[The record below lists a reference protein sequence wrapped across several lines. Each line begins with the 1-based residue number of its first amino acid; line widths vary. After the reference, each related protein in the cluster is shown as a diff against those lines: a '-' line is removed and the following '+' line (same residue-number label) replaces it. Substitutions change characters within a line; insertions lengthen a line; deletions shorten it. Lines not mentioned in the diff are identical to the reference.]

1 MYFKILRLII
11 ILLLSYQTSVFSKS
25 NSFDDF
31 DREDLSNYFSGIV
44 AFENKNISEA
54 FNFFKS
60 SKGLINDHDLFLQRY
75 ANSMI
80 LDNNVAQ
87 AINII
92 KKNENQDNSKF
103 FEAYILLALDSLKK
117 NNFDQVDRYLDKSLP
132 FANNDGFKLV
142 IFETLKQFVYVFKEG
157 KIQSQKKNYGN
168 LTYISEIF
176 QRCYLND
183 EKTGSLFFNLIN
195 NSEGDYSRYIHFY
208 LNYLISIGNFKEAE
222 NIASDLNIINTPIL
236 LSQTKLWIENKNFD
250 EFEKIFS
257 CKNSNDLVGEFLFL
271 ISNLYSSQN
280 DFQNSNIYL
289 NLSNYLNPKFK
300 FNLSLVAEN
309 YYSNNDFDNAK
320 NILKNFE
327 EKYQFYYWFRIKKEA
342 QILIKQGKEKQA
354 LNHINEKFTKIKNP
368 NIKFVFEMGD
378 FNKNLKEYESA
389 IKYYTTVM
397 ESLDSNSDVM
407 SDLLY
412 RRGGSYERL
421 GDYVSSD
428 QDLLEALKI
437 NPDDAY
443 TLNYLA
449 YSWLERNFKI
459 SEAIEMLERAY
470 ASKRNDPY
478 IIDSIGWAYYLTDDY
493 SKAEPLLREAVELMP
508 DDPTVNDHYG
518 DVLWKLDRKIQA
530 RYFWNSVLNF
540 EDTDADM
547 KKKISIKLS
556 QGMSNS

>member
-1 MYFKILRLII
+1 MHFKILRLII

-92 KKNENQDNSKF
+92 KKNENQDNSNF

-309 YYSNNDFDNAK
+309 YYLNNDFDNAK

-397 ESLDSNSDVM
+397 ESLDPNSDVM

-493 SKAEPLLREAVELMP
+493 SKAETLLREAVELMP

>member
-60 SKGLINDHDLFLQRY
+60 SKGLVNDHDLFLRRY

-195 NSEGDYSRYIHFY
+195 NSDGDYSRYIHFY

-309 YYSNNDFDNAK
+309 YYLNNDFDNAK

-397 ESLDSNSDVM
+397 ESLDPNSDVM

>member
-60 SKGLINDHDLFLQRY
+60 TKGLINDHDLFLQRY

-309 YYSNNDFDNAK
+309 YYLNNDFDNAK

-389 IKYYTTVM
+389 IKYYNTVM
-397 ESLDSNSDVM
+397 ESLDPNSDVM

>member
-1 MYFKILRLII
+1 M
-11 ILLLSYQTSVFSKS
+11 
-25 NSFDDF
+25 
-31 DREDLSNYFSGIV
+31 
-44 AFENKNISEA
+44 
-54 FNFFKS
+54 
-60 SKGLINDHDLFLQRY
+60 
-75 ANSMI
+75 
-80 LDNNVAQ
+80 
-87 AINII
+87 
-92 KKNENQDNSKF
+92 
-103 FEAYILLALDSLKK
+103 
-117 NNFDQVDRYLDKSLP
+117 
-132 FANNDGFKLV
+132 
-142 IFETLKQFVYVFKEG
+142 
-157 KIQSQKKNYGN
+157 
-168 LTYISEIF
+168 
-176 QRCYLND
+176 
-183 EKTGSLFFNLIN
+183 
-195 NSEGDYSRYIHFY
+195 
-208 LNYLISIGNFKEAE
+208 
-222 NIASDLNIINTPIL
+222 
-236 LSQTKLWIENKNFD
+236 WIENKNFD

-300 FNLSLVAEN
+300 LNLSLVAEN
-309 YYSNNDFDNAK
+309 YYLNNDFDNAK

>member
-60 SKGLINDHDLFLQRY
+60 SKGLVNDHDLFLRRY

-195 NSEGDYSRYIHFY
+195 NSDGDYSRYIHFY

-300 FNLSLVAEN
+300 FTLSLVAEN
-309 YYSNNDFDNAK
+309 YYLNNDFDNAK

-354 LNHINEKFTKIKNP
+354 LNHINEKFKKIKNP

>member
-60 SKGLINDHDLFLQRY
+60 TKGLINDHDLFLQRY

-195 NSEGDYSRYIHFY
+195 NSDGDYSRYIHFY

-300 FNLSLVAEN
+300 LNLSLVAEN
-309 YYSNNDFDNAK
+309 YYLNNDFDNAK

>member
-60 SKGLINDHDLFLQRY
+60 SKGLINDHDLFLRRY

-195 NSEGDYSRYIHFY
+195 NSDGDYSRYIHFY

-309 YYSNNDFDNAK
+309 YYLNNDFDNAK

>member
-195 NSEGDYSRYIHFY
+195 NSDGDYSRYIHFY

-309 YYSNNDFDNAK
+309 YYLNNDFDNAK

-354 LNHINEKFTKIKNP
+354 LNHINEKFIKIKNP

-397 ESLDSNSDVM
+397 ESLDPNSDVM

>member
-1 MYFKILRLII
+1 MHFKILRLII

-257 CKNSNDLVGEFLFL
+257 CKNSNDLIGEFLFL

-309 YYSNNDFDNAK
+309 YYLNNDFDNAK

-397 ESLDSNSDVM
+397 ESLDPNSDVM

-493 SKAEPLLREAVELMP
+493 SKAETLLREAVELMP

>member
-195 NSEGDYSRYIHFY
+195 NSDGDYSRYIHFY

-309 YYSNNDFDNAK
+309 YYLNNDFDNARD
-320 NILKNFE
+320 ILKNFD

-397 ESLDSNSDVM
+397 ESLDPNSDVM

-493 SKAEPLLREAVELMP
+493 SKAETLLREAVELMP

>member
-60 SKGLINDHDLFLQRY
+60 SKGLINDHDLFLRRY

-195 NSEGDYSRYIHFY
+195 NSDGDYSRYIHFY

-309 YYSNNDFDNAK
+309 YYLNNDFDNAK

-397 ESLDSNSDVM
+397 ESLDPNSDVM

>member
-142 IFETLKQFVYVFKEG
+142 IFETLKQYVYVFKEG

-195 NSEGDYSRYIHFY
+195 NSDGDYSRYIHFY

-309 YYSNNDFDNAK
+309 YYLNNDFDNAK

>member
-60 SKGLINDHDLFLQRY
+60 SKSLINDHDLFLQRY

-309 YYSNNDFDNAK
+309 YYLNNDFDNAK

-397 ESLDSNSDVM
+397 ESLDPNSDVM

-459 SEAIEMLERAY
+459 PEAIEMLERAY

>member
-195 NSEGDYSRYIHFY
+195 NSDGDYSRYIHFY

-222 NIASDLNIINTPIL
+222 NIASDLNIVNTPIL

-309 YYSNNDFDNAK
+309 YYLNNDFDNAK

>member
-195 NSEGDYSRYIHFY
+195 NSDGDYSRYIHFY

-309 YYSNNDFDNAK
+309 YYLNNDFDNAK

-397 ESLDSNSDVM
+397 ESLDPDSAVM

>member
-60 SKGLINDHDLFLQRY
+60 SKGLINYHDLFLQRY

-117 NNFDQVDRYLDKSLP
+117 NNFDQVNRYLDKSLP

-142 IFETLKQFVYVFKEG
+142 IFETLKQFVYVFKDG

-195 NSEGDYSRYIHFY
+195 NSDGDYSRYIHFY

-300 FNLSLVAEN
+300 LNLSLVAEN
-309 YYSNNDFDNAK
+309 YYLNNDFDNAK

-547 KKKISIKLS
+547 KKKLVLNLVKV
-556 QGMSNS
+556 

>member
-195 NSEGDYSRYIHFY
+195 NSDGDYSRYIHFY

-309 YYSNNDFDNAK
+309 YYLNNDFDNAK

-354 LNHINEKFTKIKNP
+354 LNHINEKFKKIKNP

-397 ESLDSNSDVM
+397 ESLDPNSDVM

-459 SEAIEMLERAY
+459 PEAIEMLERAY

>member
-271 ISNLYSSQN
+271 ISNLFSSQN

-309 YYSNNDFDNAK
+309 YYLNNDFDNAK

>member
-195 NSEGDYSRYIHFY
+195 NSDGDYSRYIHFY

-309 YYSNNDFDNAK
+309 YYLNNDFDNAK

-397 ESLDSNSDVM
+397 ESIDPNSDVM

-459 SEAIEMLERAY
+459 PEAIEMLERAY

>member
-195 NSEGDYSRYIHFY
+195 NSDGDYSRYIHFY

-309 YYSNNDFDNAK
+309 YYLNNDFDNAK

-397 ESLDSNSDVM
+397 ESLDPNSDVM

-493 SKAEPLLREAVELMP
+493 SKAETLLREAVELMP

>member
-309 YYSNNDFDNAK
+309 YYLNNDFDNAK

>member
-31 DREDLSNYFSGIV
+31 DREDLSNYFSCIV

-117 NNFDQVDRYLDKSLP
+117 NNFDQVNRYLDKSLP

-195 NSEGDYSRYIHFY
+195 NSDGDYSRYIHFY

-300 FNLSLVAEN
+300 LNLSLVAEN
-309 YYSNNDFDNAK
+309 YYLNNDFDNAK

>member
-309 YYSNNDFDNAK
+309 YYLNNDFDNAK

-397 ESLDSNSDVM
+397 ESLDPNSDVM

>member
-1 MYFKILRLII
+1 
-11 ILLLSYQTSVFSKS
+11 
-25 NSFDDF
+25 
-31 DREDLSNYFSGIV
+31 
-44 AFENKNISEA
+44 
-54 FNFFKS
+54 
-60 SKGLINDHDLFLQRY
+60 
-75 ANSMI
+75 MI

-117 NNFDQVDRYLDKSLP
+117 NNFDQVNRYLDKSLP

-195 NSEGDYSRYIHFY
+195 NSDGDYSRYIHFY

-300 FNLSLVAEN
+300 LNLSLVAEN
-309 YYSNNDFDNAK
+309 YYLNNDFDNAK

-508 DDPTVNDHYG
+508 DDPTVNDNYG

>member
-60 SKGLINDHDLFLQRY
+60 SKSLINDHDQFLQRY

-309 YYSNNDFDNAK
+309 YYLNNDFDNAK

-397 ESLDSNSDVM
+397 ESLDPNSDVM

-493 SKAEPLLREAVELMP
+493 SKAETLLREAVELMP

>member
-54 FNFFKS
+54 FNFFKF

-195 NSEGDYSRYIHFY
+195 NSDGDYSRYIHFY

-309 YYSNNDFDNAK
+309 YYLNNDFDNAK

>member
-132 FANNDGFKLV
+132 LANNDGFKLV

-257 CKNSNDLVGEFLFL
+257 CNNSNVLVGEFLFL

-309 YYSNNDFDNAK
+309 YYLNNDFDNAK

-397 ESLDSNSDVM
+397 ESLDPNSDVM

>member
-11 ILLLSYQTSVFSKS
+11 ILLLSYQTSVFSIS

-309 YYSNNDFDNAK
+309 YYLNNDFDNAK

-397 ESLDSNSDVM
+397 ESLDPNSDVM

-540 EDTDADM
+540 EDTDAEM

>member
-1 MYFKILRLII
+1 MHFKILRLII

-309 YYSNNDFDNAK
+309 YYLNNDFDNAK

-397 ESLDSNSDVM
+397 ESLDPNSDVM

-493 SKAEPLLREAVELMP
+493 SKAETLLREAVELMP

>member
-117 NNFDQVDRYLDKSLP
+117 NNFDQVNRYLDKSLP

-195 NSEGDYSRYIHFY
+195 NSDGDYSRYIHFY

-300 FNLSLVAEN
+300 LNLSLVAEN
-309 YYSNNDFDNAK
+309 YYLNNDFDNAK

>member
-1 MYFKILRLII
+1 MHFKILRLII

-195 NSEGDYSRYIHFY
+195 NSDGDYSRYIHFY

-309 YYSNNDFDNAK
+309 YYLNNDFDNAK

-397 ESLDSNSDVM
+397 ESLDPNSDVM

-459 SEAIEMLERAY
+459 PEAIEMLERAY

-493 SKAEPLLREAVELMP
+493 SKAETLLREAVELMP

>member
-60 SKGLINDHDLFLQRY
+60 SKSLINDHDQFLQRY

-195 NSEGDYSRYIHFY
+195 NSDGDYSRYIHFY

-309 YYSNNDFDNAK
+309 YYLNNDFDNAK

-397 ESLDSNSDVM
+397 ESLDPNSDVM

-493 SKAEPLLREAVELMP
+493 SKAETLLREAVELMP

>member
-60 SKGLINDHDLFLQRY
+60 SKGLINDHDQFLQRY

-195 NSEGDYSRYIHFY
+195 NSDGDYSRYIHFY

-309 YYSNNDFDNAK
+309 YYLNNDFDNAK

-397 ESLDSNSDVM
+397 ESLDPNSDVM

>member
-195 NSEGDYSRYIHFY
+195 NSDGDYSRYIHFY

-309 YYSNNDFDNAK
+309 YYLNNDFDNAK

-459 SEAIEMLERAY
+459 PEAIEMLERAY

-493 SKAEPLLREAVELMP
+493 SKAETLLREAVELMP

>member
-195 NSEGDYSRYIHFY
+195 NSDGDYSRYIHFY

-300 FNLSLVAEN
+300 LNLSLVAEN
-309 YYSNNDFDNAK
+309 YYLNNDFDNAK

>member
-195 NSEGDYSRYIHFY
+195 NSDGDYSRYIHFY

-309 YYSNNDFDNAK
+309 YYLNNDFDNAK

-459 SEAIEMLERAY
+459 PEAIEMLERAY

>member
-1 MYFKILRLII
+1 MHFKILRLII

-60 SKGLINDHDLFLQRY
+60 TKGLINDHDLFLQRY

-309 YYSNNDFDNAK
+309 YYLNNDFDNAK

-397 ESLDSNSDVM
+397 ESLDPNSDVM

-493 SKAEPLLREAVELMP
+493 SKAETLLREAVELMP